1 MLARRETKILATIG
15 TASATPET
23 MRTLIR
29 EGADG
34 FRINMSHMHAEELD
48 GWVRAARS
56 AAAAEGAP
64 LAVVVD
70 LGGPKIRVGALPDG
84 RITLVEGTKLTL
96 GRELPVSHPEI
107 LADIRPGQRILLD
120 DGNLELEGLGAAAD
134 GFQVR
139 VKVGGVLLQGKGI
152 NLPDTDLRLPAVT
165 EKDLVDL
172 AAAVKAKVDYVSLS
186 FVQRADDLLTAR
198 KAACG
203 TGPCPRL
210 IAKIEKPAAVERFEE
225 ILAVADGIMV
235 ARGDLGVEVPPA
247 RVPVLQKQFIG
258 RANAEGKTI
267 VTATQMLESMINNPR
282 PTRAEAS
289 DVANAVWDGTDTVM
303 LSGETAL
310 GKYPVE
316 AVRMMREIITEAE
329 KATSPRREAYR
340 GKTRAHALAAAAV
353 EAAEELHAAAIVA
366 ITVSGYTAQMVA
378 QRRPHVPL
386 IAAVPDES
394 ARNCLNLVWG
404 ITPVTVPWRGHSAEF
419 LGALE
424 TILLKMTPL
433 KIGDTVVLIS
443 GSTKLRGAD
452 YIMKIHDLGSES
464 AGGKRSSRPV
474 LNGK

>member
-1 MLARRETKILATIG
+1 MLTINYTEETSMLSRREAKILATLG
-15 TASATPET
+15 TASATPDV

-29 EGADG
+29 AGVDG
-34 FRINMSHMHAEELD
+34 FRINMSHMRAEELA
-48 GWVRAARS
+48 GWVHLARA

-64 LAVVVD
+64 VAVAVD
-70 LGGPKIRVGALPDG
+70 LGGPKLRVGALPDG
-84 RITLVEGTKLTL
+84 RLTL
-96 GRELPVSHPEI
+96 TEKEVLILGRDLPVSHPEI

-120 DGNLELEGLGAAAD
+120 DGNLELEGLGAVGA

-139 VKVGGVLLQGKGI
+139 VKVGGLLLQGKGV

-165 EKDLVDL
+165 EKDLADL
-172 AAAVKAKVDYVSLS
+172 AAAVKAQVDYVSLS
-186 FVQRADDLLTAR
+186 FVQRADDLQTAR
-198 KAACG
+198 RAALA

-225 ILAVADGIMV
+225 ILAIADGIMV

-247 RVPVLQKQFIG
+247 RVPVLQKQFIS

-267 VTATQMLESMINNPR
+267 VTATQMLESMIHNPR

-289 DVANAVWDGTDTVM
+289 DVANAVWDGTDAVM
-303 LSGETAL
+303 LSGETAV

-316 AVRMMREIITEAE
+316 AVRMMRAIITEAE
-329 KATSPRREAYR
+329 KAASPRREAYR

-378 QRRPHVPL
+378 QRRPRVPL
-386 IAAVPDES
+386 IAAVPDEHIRS
-394 ARNCLNLVWG
+394 CLSLVWG
-404 ITPVTVPWRGHSAEF
+404 VTPIVVPWRGHSADF

-424 TILLKMTPL
+424 TLLLKSGSL
-433 KIGDTVVLIS
+433 KTGDTVVTIS

-452 YIMKIHDLGSES
+452 YIMKIHDLG
-464 AGGKRSSRPV
+464 K
-474 LNGK
+474 